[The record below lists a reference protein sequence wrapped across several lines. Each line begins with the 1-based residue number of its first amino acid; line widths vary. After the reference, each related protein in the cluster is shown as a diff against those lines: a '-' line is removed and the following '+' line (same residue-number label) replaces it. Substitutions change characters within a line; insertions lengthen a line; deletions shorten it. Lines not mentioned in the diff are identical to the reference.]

1 MQGQRETNASNT
13 SLIDD
18 IYDDI
23 MLNEEKRKK
32 TYNIKDYSI
41 KVVEEKE
48 EEEQPKEHGIFKNIF
63 SKQENQYKSNGPVL
77 EVDGKKVYTKSEQE
91 KEKQRRSDRYY
102 YTKERQKARRKNNN
116 DTKLSHRTLMACFM
130 ILVVIPLIIYLGI
143 TLGHDRKYYIVSL
156 GIIVCTMLPFFMV
169 FEDRKPQARELI
181 IIAVLSAIGVAGRAA
196 FFMLP
201 QFKPVVA
208 IVIIS
213 AVCFGAEAGF
223 LVGAMTGFVSNFF
236 FAQGPWTPWQMF
248 SFGIIGFI
256 AGILFKKGKLQK
268 RKISLCIY
276 GGLST
281 FFIYGFL
288 LDTATWLIFPY
299 SNMTLEGI
307 IPIYLSGIPFNIV
320 HAIATVFFLAVIS
333 KPMIEKLDRIKEKYG
348 LIEP

>member
-1 MQGQRETNASNT
+1 MQSQRETNANDT

-23 MLNEEKRKK
+23 MLNEEKRKSIYDK
-32 TYNIKDYSI
+32 NYSI
-41 KVVEEKE
+41 KLLEEKE
-48 EEEQPKEHGIFKNIF
+48 DEESQKEYKALKNLF
-63 SKQENQYKSNGPVL
+63 SKKENKNKNTGPVL
-77 EVDGKKVYTKSEQE
+77 EIDGKKVYTKSEPQ
-91 KEKQRRSDRYY
+91 KEKQRRSERYY
-102 YTKERQKARRKNNN
+102 YTKDRQKARAKNNN
-116 DTKLSHRTLMACFM
+116 DTKLSKRTLMACIM
-130 ILVVIPLIIYLGI
+130 ILVVIPIIIYLGI
-143 TLGHDRKYYIVSL
+143 TLGNDRKYYIVSL
-156 GIIVCTMLPFFMV
+156 AIIACTMLPFFMV

-181 IIAVLSAIGVAGRAA
+181 IIAVLAAIGVAGRAA

-213 AVCFGAEAGF
+213 AVSFGAEAGF

-256 AGILFKKGKLQK
+256 AGILFKKGKLEK
-268 RKISLCIY
+268 RRISLCIY

-288 LDTATWLIFPY
+288 LDTASWLIFPY
-299 SNMTLEGI
+299 SNMSLATILPVYI
-307 IPIYLSGIPFNIV
+307 TGIPFNFV
-320 HAIATVFFLAVIS
+320 HAVATVFFLAVIS

>member
-1 MQGQRETNASNT
+1 MQSQQDKNSNT
-13 SLIDD
+13 SLNNKDNLLKKFLHKHKDD
-18 IYDDI
+18 
-23 MLNEEKRKK
+23 
-32 TYNIKDYSI
+32 
-41 KVVEEKE
+41 
-48 EEEQPKEHGIFKNIF
+48 
-63 SKQENQYKSNGPVL
+63 ENQSEFFI
-77 EVDGKKVYTKSEQE
+77 EVDGRKVYRRSEKKQDKRIKSE
-91 KEKQRRSDRYY
+91 RYY
-102 YTKERQKARRKNNN
+102 YTKSRNKARKKLKK
-116 DTKLSHRTLMACFM
+116 DTQLSKRTIMASIM
-130 ILVVIPLIIYLGI
+130 ILLVIPFIIYLGI
-143 TLGHDRKYYIVSL
+143 TKGNDRKYYIVSL
-156 GIIVCTMLPFFMV
+156 AIIVCTMIPFFMV

-256 AGILFKKGKLQK
+256 AGILFKKGKLKK
-268 RKISLCIY
+268 RTISLCIY
-276 GGLST
+276 GGIST

-299 SNMTLEGI
+299 SNMTLAGI
-307 IPIYLSGIPFNIV
+307 IPVYLSGIPFNFV
-320 HAIATVFFLAVIS
+320 HAVATVFFLAVIS
-333 KPMIEKLDRIKEKYG
+333 KSMIEKLDRIKEKYG